1 MQNRYIIHVI
11 QFFFMIPAFIALTV
25 SCFTVR
31 YSTKLTSIPVEAKT
45 VSVQYFQNQANYI
58 EPGFAQ
64 QLTDAL
70 KDYIQSNTDLV
81 IVNDIGDLDFEGT
94 IKLFETK
101 PMAIVSGD
109 VASQNR
115 FTIAIEMKFTSYVTS
130 DQDFN
135 VSFSR
140 YEDYDSN
147 LDFEDVKTDLTE
159 DIQELLIEEIFN
171 RAFSNW

>member
-1 MQNRYIIHVI
+1 MQNRYIKHIM
-11 QFFFMIPAFIALTV
+11 QFFFVIPAVIALTV
-25 SCFTVR
+25 SCFTVE

-64 QLTDAL
+64 QLTDAF
-70 KDYIQSNTDLV
+70 KDYIQSNTDLI

-94 IKLFETK
+94 ITLFETK
-101 PMAIVSGD
+101 PTAIVSGD

-115 FTIAIEMKFTSYVTS
+115 FTIAVQMKFTSYVTS
-130 DQDFN
+130 DQDFS
-135 VSFSR
+135 VGFSR
-140 YEDYDSN
+140 FQDYDSN
-147 LDFEDVKTDLTE
+147 LDFEDVKADLSE
-159 DIQELLIEEIFN
+159 DIQELLIEDIFN